1 MATTAQISAA
11 IANAQHSTGPRTPE
25 GKAASSRNSLKLGL
39 FAQAEI
45 LPGEDPDALAQLAL
59 DFQETYQPEGA
70 GETMLLNDLVR
81 ALWLERRYAR
91 IETEVINIRY
101 AALSP
106 EDRANA
112 LGAIFIQDAEG
123 ANVLQKIERR
133 RAAARRQAERARKE
147 LEIHRTNRLASL
159 PEPIHDP
166 RTGPHPAPAT
176 PNPVTAILA
185 GPVRFDT
192 PAPGATTP
200 LPTPSDNR
208 SAARRAEDPEAV
220 PAARERR

>member
-1 MATTAQISAA
+1 MATTAQINAA

-45 LPGEDPDALAQLAL
+45 LPGEDPDALAHLARE
-59 DFQETYQPEGA
+59 FQQTYQPEGA
-70 GETMLLNDLVR
+70 DETMLLNDLVR

-123 ANVLQKIERR
+123 ANVLQKIDRR

-147 LEIHRTNRLASL
+147 LEIRRTNRLASS
-159 PEPIHDP
+159 PEPIHAPEPCP
-166 RTGPHPAPAT
+166 RPAPAT

-185 GPVRFDT
+185 DPVRFDT
-192 PAPGATTP
+192 PAPAAATP
-200 LPTPSDNR
+200 LHTPSDT
-208 SAARRAEDPEAV
+208 SVARRNEDPEAV
-220 PAARERR
+220 PPASARR

>member
-1 MATTAQISAA
+1 MATTAQINAA
-11 IANAQHSTGPRTPE
+11 IANSQHSTGPRTPE
-25 GKAASSRNSLKLGL
+25 GKAASSRNSLKLGI

-45 LPGEDPDALAQLAL
+45 LPGEDPDAFAQLAR
-59 DFQETYQPEGA
+59 DFAETYQPQGPVEI
-70 GETMLLNDLVR
+70 MLLNDLVR

-91 IETEVINIRY
+91 IETEVINIRF
-101 AALSP
+101 AALAP

-133 RAAARRQAERARKE
+133 RAAVRRQAERARKQ
-147 LEIHRTNRLASL
+147 LEDRLTERLAL
-159 PEPIHDP
+159 GPDP
-166 RTGPHPAPAT
+166 ASDPDPAPAT

-192 PAPGATTP
+192 PAPACTLHPGSP
-200 LPTPSDNR
+200 QSSPRDLRVSPCLR
-208 SAARRAEDPEAV
+208 GEL
-220 PAARERR
+220 

>member
-1 MATTAQISAA
+1 MATNAQINAA
-11 IANAQHSTGPRTPE
+11 IANSQHSTGPRTPE

-45 LPGEDPDALAQLAL
+45 LPGEDPDALAQLAR

-123 ANVLQKIERR
+123 ANVLQKIDRR

-147 LEIHRTNRLASL
+147 LEIRRTNRLASM
-159 PEPIHDP
+159 PEPVP
-166 RTGPHPAPAT
+166 APEPGSRPAPAI

-185 GPVRFDT
+185 DPVRFDT
-192 PAPGATTP
+192 PAPAAATS
-200 LPTPSDNR
+200 LRTPSDNR
-208 SAARRAEDPEAV
+208 SARRDEDPEAV
-220 PAARERR
+220 LAARERR

>member
-1 MATTAQISAA
+1 MATNAQINAA
-11 IANAQHSTGPRTPE
+11 IANAKHSTGPRTPE

-45 LPGEDPDALAQLAL
+45 LPGEDPDALAQLAR

-123 ANVLQKIERR
+123 ANVLQKIDRR

-147 LEIHRTNRLASL
+147 LEIHRTNRLASM
-159 PEPIHDP
+159 PEPVP
-166 RTGPHPAPAT
+166 APEPGSRPAPAI

-185 GPVRFDT
+185 DPVRFDT
-192 PAPGATTP
+192 PAPAAATS
-200 LPTPSDNR
+200 LRTPSDNR
-208 SAARRAEDPEAV
+208 SARRDEDPEAV
-220 PAARERR
+220 LAARERR